1 LAEAWRRTIWRRNT
15 LKQEVCIMIQLRP
28 FDSLG
33 SFRNAWLNAHHH
45 FSFGHYHD
53 PARTQLGHLRVWNDD
68 EVAPGTG
75 FDPHPHRDMEIVTYI
90 REGAITHR
98 DNLGNEGRT
107 EAGDVQVMHAGT
119 GITHAEYNL
128 EKIPT
133 RLFQIWIMPDRR
145 GVKPGWATRG
155 FPKAEGL
162 SVLASGR
169 GQDAGGEALPL
180 YADAAVL
187 AGHLAKGQSTEL
199 TLDAGRVA
207 YLVPVNG
214 TVTVN
219 GTIANARDGVAISDE
234 RTVTIVAQE
243 ATELVVVE
251 VAA

>member
-1 LAEAWRRTIWRRNT
+1 
-15 LKQEVCIMIQLRP
+15 MIDVRP
-28 FDSLG
+28 FKSLG
-33 SFRNAWLNAHHH
+33 AFRNDWLNAHHH
-45 FSFGHYHD
+45 FSFGGYHD
-53 PARTQLGHLRVWNDD
+53 PARMGVGRLRVWNDD

-119 GITHAEYNL
+119 GIVHAEYNL
-128 EKIPT
+128 EDVPT

-145 GVKPGWATRG
+145 GVEPGWGTRQ
-155 FPKAEGL
+155 FPKAGTGL

-169 GQDAGGEALPL
+169 PADAESGALPL
-180 YADAAVL
+180 NADAAVL
-187 AGHLAKGQSTEL
+187 AGNLTEGQST
-199 TLDAGRVA
+199 TLSLARGRVA
-207 YLVPVNG
+207 YLVPVDG

-219 GTIANARDGVAISDE
+219 GIEARPRDGVAITDE
-234 RTVTIVAQE
+234 QEVTVTAVQPTAI
-243 ATELVVVE
+243 VVVE